1 MSRHTLLSARQAI
14 LDAIAAAPAEGL
26 EAADLLETLGRRGIQ
41 ISQPT
46 LSRRLNELKAQGH
59 VFMRGTRRG
68 TRYVCDQIAVH
79 FLTPAER
86 RNPVGYN
93 FDYVAQYRPNIDH
106 WLNEEQR
113 TRLRTAGERI
123 RTLPPSQGNTVLERL
138 VIDLSWASSYLEGN
152 TYTLLDTEQLLI
164 EGREASGRTAQETR
178 MILNHKEALDY
189 LRRRAGSFGPH
200 PRDIYELHALLASGL
215 LADEANAGRIRR
227 GIIEISSSSYLP
239 ATPPQLLEEQLALV
253 LEKARAIEDPFE
265 QSIFLLALIPYLQP
279 FIDVN
284 KRVGRVAANI
294 PLLKAN
300 VCPMSY
306 RDIDKDRYVQGLL
319 AFYELNRPDYLVR
332 AYCDAYERGADRYI
346 AIVERARHVTALD
359 VQYLLEIRQC
369 VADYISALADAK
381 ELQTPDN
388 FARVRFSHLDAS
400 VRDPLAQR
408 VAEIVNSLHENNRV
422 AWGVSA
428 AVWRRYAA
436 RRAGVDRPL
445 SKQPEH
451 PRRRSRTSNSLT

>member
-1 MSRHTLLSARQAI
+1 
-14 LDAIAAAPAEGL
+14 
-26 EAADLLETLGRRGIQ
+26 
-41 ISQPT
+41 
-46 LSRRLNELKAQGH
+46 
-59 VFMRGTRRG
+59 
-68 TRYVCDQIAVH
+68 
-79 FLTPAER
+79 
-86 RNPVGYN
+86 
-93 FDYVAQYRPNIDH
+93 
-106 WLNEEQR
+106 
-113 TRLRTAGERI
+113 
-123 RTLPPSQGNTVLERL
+123 
-138 VIDLSWASSYLEGN
+138 
-152 TYTLLDTEQLLI
+152 
-164 EGREASGRTAQETR
+164 

-189 LRRRAGSFGPH
+189 LRRRAVSFGPH

-215 LADEANAGRIRR
+215 LADEGNAGRIRR

-239 ATPPQLLEEQLALV
+239 ATPPQLLEEQLVLI

-306 RDIDKDRYVQGLL
+306 RDMDKDRYVQGLL

-369 VADYISALADAK
+369 
-381 ELQTPDN
+381 
-388 FARVRFSHLDAS
+388 AR
-400 VRDPLAQR
+400 
-408 VAEIVNSLHENNRV
+408 
-422 AWGVSA
+422 
-428 AVWRRYAA
+428 
-436 RRAGVDRPL
+436 
-445 SKQPEH
+445 KQQGRLGCKCSGLETLRGTS
-451 PRRRSRTSNSLT
+451 RRR

>member
-1 MSRHTLLSARQAI
+1 
-14 LDAIAAAPAEGL
+14 
-26 EAADLLETLGRRGIQ
+26 
-41 ISQPT
+41 
-46 LSRRLNELKAQGH
+46 
-59 VFMRGTRRG
+59 
-68 TRYVCDQIAVH
+68 
-79 FLTPAER
+79 
-86 RNPVGYN
+86 
-93 FDYVAQYRPNIDH
+93 
-106 WLNEEQR
+106 
-113 TRLRTAGERI
+113 
-123 RTLPPSQGNTVLERL
+123 
-138 VIDLSWASSYLEGN
+138 
-152 TYTLLDTEQLLI
+152 
-164 EGREASGRTAQETR
+164 

-227 GIIEISSSSYLP
+227 GIIEISNSSYLP

-306 RDIDKDRYVQGLL
+306 RDMDKGRYVQGLL

-436 RRAGVDRPL
+436 RRAGVDRQL

-451 PRRRSRTSNSLT
+451 PRRRSRTSNSL